1 MALFPCAVQSIC
13 SRAVL
18 TGTWLH
24 SHLGEIT
31 HPPSL
36 RTWCGSGSFFNWLNI
51 FLNFVLWYSR
61 LTMLWEFQLKFRFLM
76 SFCRKN
82 TLRDKVIDKKW
93 VYLESGTST
102 DRVWAISGDSSSIS
116 FFVRY
121 LFTSFA
127 RFSIG
132 SILLWLIF

>member
-1 MALFPCAVQSIC
+1 
-13 SRAVL
+13 
-18 TGTWLH
+18 
-24 SHLGEIT
+24 
-31 HPPSL
+31 
-36 RTWCGSGSFFNWLNI
+36 
-51 FLNFVLWYSR
+51 
-61 LTMLWEFQLKFRFLM
+61 M

-132 SILLWLIF
+132 SILL